1 MRTSTPPLHGVE
13 IEYPESDGR
22 PLGETDI
29 HRQEIL
35 DAIAALTEY
44 YRLESQTYV
53 AGNLMFYYEEGNPRA
68 SLSPDVF
75 VVRGIPKGLRR
86 TYKLWEEGRAPD
98 MVIEVTSRS
107 TRREDMQH
115 KRNLYARIGVQE
127 YFLYDPLAEYL
138 KPPLQGFRLESG
150 QYAPIA
156 PAADGSLRCAALGLR
171 LSIENQRL
179 RLTDEATGEPLLRP
193 AEVAA
198 ALRSE
203 AAARQAEA
211 AARQAEAAA
220 RSAAEQQLAE
230 REAELAR
237 LQAELERLRTGN
249 QPGEDV

>member
-1 MRTSTPPLHGVE
+1 
-13 IEYPESDGR
+13 
-22 PLGETDI
+22 LGETDI

-44 YRLESQTYV
+44 YRLEAQTYV

-115 KRNLYARIGVQE
+115 KRTLYARIGVQE

-138 KPPLQGFRLESG
+138 KPPLQGFRLEAG

-156 PAADGSLRCAALGLR
+156 PADDGSLRCAALGLR

-179 RLTDEATGEPLLRP
+179 RLTDEATGEPLQRP

-211 AARQAEAAA
+211 AAR
-220 RSAAEQQLAE
+220 SVAEQQLAE

-237 LQAELERLRTGN
+237 LQAELERLRAGN
-249 QPGEDV
+249 QSGEDA

>member
-1 MRTSTPPLHGVE
+1 
-13 IEYPESDGR
+13 
-22 PLGETDI
+22 LGETDI

-35 DAIAALTEY
+35 DAIAVLTEY
-44 YRLESQTYV
+44 YRLEAQTYV

-86 TYKLWEEGRAPD
+86 TYKLWEEGRIPD

-115 KRNLYARIGVQE
+115 KRALYARIGVQE

-138 KPPLQGFRLESG
+138 KPPLQGFRLEAG
-150 QYAPIA
+150 QYEPIA
-156 PAADGSLRCAALGLR
+156 PAVDGSLHCAALGLR

-203 AAARQAEA
+203 AAAR
-211 AARQAEAAA
+211 
-220 RSAAEQQLAE
+220 SVAEQQLAE

-237 LQAELERLRTGN
+237 LQAELARLRASK